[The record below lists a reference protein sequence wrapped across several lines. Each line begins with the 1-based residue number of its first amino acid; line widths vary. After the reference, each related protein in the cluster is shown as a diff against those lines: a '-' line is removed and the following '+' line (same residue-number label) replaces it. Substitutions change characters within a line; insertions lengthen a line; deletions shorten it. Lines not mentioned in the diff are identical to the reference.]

1 MTQSGRFLPSGEEI
15 TLPLGCFLEGPA
27 TRGPVVGTILAK
39 RPLQR
44 RITALAAAYAIAL
57 ASLIA
62 SFGAARAAVEA
73 ISQPDGVICHGSG
86 AERPA
91 PVPDE
96 SSGKICVDSCCIG
109 CLTTVAAVPPPVVT
123 PVVPHS
129 LSQRPALL
137 TRFVLAAGTDF
148 NAYRSR
154 GPPSAS

>member
-1 MTQSGRFLPSGEEI
+1 
-15 TLPLGCFLEGPA
+15 
-27 TRGPVVGTILAK
+27 VGTIFAK

-62 SFGAARAAVEA
+62 SFVAARAAVEA
-73 ISQPDGVICHGSG
+73 INQPDGVICHGG
-86 AERPA
+86 GPERPT

-109 CLTTVAAVPPPVVT
+109 CLSIAAAVQPPVVT
-123 PVVPHS
+123 PVVLHS

-137 TRFVLAAGTDF
+137 TRFILVAGTDF
-148 NAYRSR
+148 NAHRSR

>member
-1 MTQSGRFLPSGEEI
+1 M
-15 TLPLGCFLEGPA
+15 
-27 TRGPVVGTILAK
+27 GTIFAK
-39 RPLQR
+39 RLSQR
-44 RITALAAAYAIAL
+44 RIIAIAAAYTIAL

-62 SFGAARAAVEA
+62 SFGAARAAAE
-73 ISQPDGVICHGSG
+73 IINQPDGVICHGSG

-96 SSGKICVDSCCIG
+96 NSGKICVETCCIA
-109 CLTTVAAVPPPVVT
+109 CLSIAAAMPSPVVT
-123 PVVPHS
+123 GAVPHS

>member
-1 MTQSGRFLPSGEEI
+1 M
-15 TLPLGCFLEGPA
+15 
-27 TRGPVVGTILAK
+27 GTIFAK

-44 RITALAAAYAIAL
+44 RITVLAAAYAIAL

-62 SFGAARAAVEA
+62 SFVAARAAAEA
-73 ISQPDGVICHGSG
+73 INQPDGVICHGSG
-86 AERPA
+86 AEQPA
-91 PVPDE
+91 PLPDE
-96 SSGKICVDSCCIG
+96 NSSKICVGSCCIG
-109 CLTTVAAVPPPVVT
+109 CLTIVAAVPPPVVT

-148 NAYRSR
+148 NARRSR